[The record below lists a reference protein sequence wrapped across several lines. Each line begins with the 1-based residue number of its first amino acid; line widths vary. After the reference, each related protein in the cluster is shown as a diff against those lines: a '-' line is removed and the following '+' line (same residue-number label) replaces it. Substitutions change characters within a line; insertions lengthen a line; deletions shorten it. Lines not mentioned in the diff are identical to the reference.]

1 MAILKQVDRNN
12 FYVLPDGKIVEAMPD
27 AGQ

>member
-12 FYVLPDGKIVEAMPD
+12 FCVLPDGKIVEAMPD